1 MRYKPLIMVL
11 IFDPSRSDDSGI
23 ADVWILLRYQQ
34 PAEKWNKNGL
44 R

>member
-11 IFDPSRSDDSGI
+11 IFDLSRSDDSGI
-23 ADVWILLRYQQ
+23 ADVWVLLRYRQ
-34 PAEKWNKNGL
+34 PAEKWNKNSG